1 LNTATARQRQL
12 SSCREQVLNGVP
24 VIRNSQDKRNYNRF
38 KNNYYVLVAYVPR
51 VRLDTFPLIKS
62 DESITE

>member
-1 LNTATARQRQL
+1 MNTATARQRPL
-12 SSCREQVLNGVP
+12 SSCREQVLNSVP

-38 KNNYYVLVAYVPR
+38 KNNYYVLVAYVPK
-51 VRLDTFPLIKS
+51 VRLDTFLLIKS